1 MDALT
6 YDEPSKAKKAILRK
20 IEEQGEELAYLQR
33 KARELGIPV
42 LVVVEGLSAAGKGTI
57 INQMIQPLDP
67 RGFKVSCIASPNRD
81 EQLRPFLWR
90 FWRRTPSAERMAIF
104 DRSWYRSLL
113 DAKINGI
120 ISEADLKKAYA
131 DVRNFER
138 QMRDGGTIIL
148 KFFLEISKK
157 EQAIRLAALQSNP
170 ATAWRVSDSVLQRHG
185 RYKDY
190 QDAVEEMFKET
201 DIEDQS
207 PWIKIPSKNTKDATL
222 KVLSKMV
229 TALSKRVKEVK
240 DGKPPLTASKR
251 LSRPYFRNAPSLAGA
266 DLSHNLSKEVY
277 REMLGVRQR
286 KIQDLHHEV
295 YRLRI
300 PVVIVYE
307 GWDAG
312 GKGGNIRRLTERMDP
327 RGYEV
332 IPISA
337 PNDVEKVHHYLWRF
351 WTEFPK
357 AGHVTIFDRS
367 WYGRVLVERVE
378 GFCSETEWKQAYREI
393 NEMEENFRHFGTAL
407 VKFWVQ
413 IDQDEQLRR
422 FQAREQNARK
432 KWKLNEEDWRN
443 REKWKPYED
452 AVNEMFLRTHAPQ
465 APWTIIEGN
474 CKRYARIKALDVV
487 IDAIESKIAQ
497 KSK

>member
-222 KVLSKMV
+222 KVLTKMV

>member
-157 EQAIRLAALQSNP
+157 EQATRLAALQSNP
-170 ATAWRVSDSVLQRHG
+170 ATAWRVN
-185 RYKDY
+185 
-190 QDAVEEMFKET
+190 DAVLARHARYADYKKAVEIMFDET
-201 DIEDQS
+201 DEQEDFK
-207 PWIKIPSKNTKDATL
+207 WIKISAKDGRKAAAQAL
-222 KVLSKMV
+222 GKMV
-229 TALSKRVKEVK
+229 TGLTKRVNQEKAKAVPVMPV
-240 DGKPPLTASKR
+240 GRLPL
-251 LSRPYFRNAPSLAGA
+251 FRSAPSLKKA
-266 DLSHNLSKEVY
+266 DLSQTLSKETY
-277 REMLGVRQR
+277 REMLAVRQER
-286 KIQDLHHEV
+286 IEYLHHEL
-295 YRLRI
+295 YRQRI
-300 PVVIVYE
+300 PMIMVYE
-307 GWDAG
+307 GWDAS
-312 GKGGNIRRLTERMDP
+312 GKGGNIRRLTEQMDP

-332 IPISA
+332 IPTAA
-337 PNDVEKVHHYLWRF
+337 PNDVEKAHHYLWRF
-351 WTEFPK
+351 WNEFPK

-378 GFCSETEWKQAYREI
+378 GVCAK
-393 NEMEENFRHFGTAL
+393 G
-407 VKFWVQ
+407 
-413 IDQDEQLRR
+413 
-422 FQAREQNARK
+422 
-432 KWKLNEEDWRN
+432 DWTR
-443 REKWKPYED
+443 
-452 AVNEMFLRTHAPQ
+452 A
-465 APWTIIEGN
+465 
-474 CKRYARIKALDVV
+474 
-487 IDAIESKIAQ
+487 
-497 KSK
+497 